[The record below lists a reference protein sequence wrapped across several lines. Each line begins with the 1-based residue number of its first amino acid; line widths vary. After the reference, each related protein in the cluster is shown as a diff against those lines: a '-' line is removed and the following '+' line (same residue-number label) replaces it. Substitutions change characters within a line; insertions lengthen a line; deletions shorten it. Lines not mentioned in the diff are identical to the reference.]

1 MADNPWITVVGLGE
15 DGPDGLPPASR
26 KAIEDAD
33 HVMGPPRHLALMG
46 DLNANTVEWP
56 SPFADGIEVLK
67 GLEGQQVAVLASGDP
82 FWFGAGSVIA
92 RHFTPEEWTCLPG
105 PSSFSL
111 TASAL
116 GWAIDKTICLGLHA
130 APLTRMR
137 PYLAPS
143 VQIITTL
150 RDGRAVIGAAT
161 YLDRLGFGE
170 SQLSVLEHLGGPQQ
184 RVMHMAAAQI
194 EGAFQHPVTLAIKV
208 AGAGDALP
216 RCSGISDGFFE
227 TDRVMTKRPIRA
239 MTLSALAP
247 KPGEILWD
255 IGGGSG
261 SIAVEWLLSDAST
274 KAICVETR
282 EDRLGLIRA
291 NVDALGVDRLD
302 IIHGTA
308 PDALEGLPMPDAI
321 FVGGGLSMNLIS
333 YLETHAAGV
342 RMVANAVT
350 LEGEALLGQLHQNKG
365 GDLMRIDLSHAA
377 PMGAKRGWKAAYPI
391 VQWSGVI

>member
-1 MADNPWITVVGLGE
+1 MTDNPWITIVGLGE

-26 KAIEDAD
+26 KAIEGAD
-33 HVMGPPRHLALMG
+33 HVMGPPRHLALMD

-56 SPFADGIEVLK
+56 TPFADGIEVLQR
-67 GLEGQQVAVLASGDP
+67 LEGQKVAVLASGDP

-137 PYLAPS
+137 PYLVPG
-143 VQIITTL
+143 VQMIITL
-150 RDGRAVIGAAT
+150 RDGQAVMETAA

-170 SQLSVLEHLGGPQQ
+170 SQLSVLERLGGPQQ
-184 RVMHMAAAQI
+184 RVTHTTAAQI

-227 TDRVMTKRPIRA
+227 TDGVMTKRPIRA
-239 MTLSALAP
+239 MTISALAP

-274 KAICVETR
+274 RAICIETR
-282 EDRLGLIRA
+282 EDRLGFIRA
-291 NVDALGVDRLD
+291 NADALGVDRID
-302 IIHGTA
+302 MVHGSA
-308 PDALEGLPMPDAI
+308 PKALERLSKPDAV
-321 FVGGGLSMNLIS
+321 FVGGGLSEDLIS
-333 YLETHAAGV
+333 YLETHTKGV

-377 PMGAKRGWKAAYPI
+377 PMGAKRGWNAAYPI
-391 VQWSGVI
+391 VQWSGVL